1 VTDVVAL
8 HGGQTQNVS
17 VQVCA
22 WSWFPRGRLRATRA
36 APREHRQPSQTTAPK
51 DKVTRQNDEIRGGSV
66 TVLRPPEKAEPEG
79 QPLWLSGGHG
89 LWR

>member
-36 APREHRQPSQTTAPK
+36 APREHRQPSRQQLPK
-51 DKVTRQNDEIRGGSV
+51 SKGKMMKSEDAS
-66 TVLRPPEKAEPEG
+66 PEKAEPTEG